1 MYEISQDNKY
11 MLKNMS
17 EQQNISPM
25 KSAIIGKIWIN
36 KKEEQIVPAS
46 YTLPRDMSFTANQ
59 SYLIGN
65 LSFRTDRNL
74 AEQIEVKAGEKLF
87 FYSNSK
93 RTEKDPDYS
102 VSVILPQAQAEM
114 IITNAQNKAKE
125 WRESHK

>member
-1 MYEISQDNKY
+1 
-11 MLKNMS
+11 MS
-17 EQQNISPM
+17 EQNKSITPM
-25 KSAIIGKIWIN
+25 KTAIIGQIWTN
-36 KKEEQIVPAS
+36 KAEGQMVPAS
-46 YTLPRDMSFTANQ
+46 YVLPKDMSFTANQ

-93 RTEKDPDYS
+93 RTAKDPDYS

-125 WRESHK
+125 WKESHK